1 MYFLLVLSLL
11 VQKITNKNYNKDI
24 LIVIVVGEV
33 RKKGSSVEESAL
45 LWLKGAQ

>member
-1 MYFLLVLSLL
+1 MSYFLFDLSLW
-11 VQKITNKNYNKDI
+11 VYKKKQIKNYNKDI
-24 LIVIVVGEV
+24 DSNREV